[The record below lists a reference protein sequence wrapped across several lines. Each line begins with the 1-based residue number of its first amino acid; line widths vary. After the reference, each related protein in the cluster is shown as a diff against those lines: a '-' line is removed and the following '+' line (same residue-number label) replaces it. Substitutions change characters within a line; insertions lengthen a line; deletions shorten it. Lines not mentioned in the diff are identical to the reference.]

1 MMIYTLTGTVSERQT
16 SFFVVACGG
25 VGFQVLSNTRTLS
38 ALPHDGKVKIFC
50 SAFFRDEEIQLFG
63 FLDEQ
68 TLRLF
73 QLLNTVASVG
83 PKTALGILDLDSVE
97 NIMAA
102 IVEKRSDVLSR
113 ASGIGTKTA
122 ERIILE
128 LHNKIALSESGE
140 RAEKMGMDV
149 EVEEVLANLGYPR
162 QSVRNVLQG
171 LPKVQDGTIEVRL
184 RATLREL
191 GKPR

>member
-1 MMIYTLTGTVSERQT
+1 MIYTLAGIVSERQT
-16 SFFVVACGG
+16 SFFVVECGG
-25 VGFQVLSNTRTLS
+25 VGFQVLSNARTLS
-38 ALPHDGKVKIFC
+38 ALPREGEKVKIFC
-50 SAFFRDEEIQLFG
+50 FAHFRDEEIQLFG

-73 QLLNTVASVG
+73 QLLKTVASVG

-102 IVEKRSDVLSR
+102 IVEKRADVLSR
-113 ASGIGTKTA
+113 ASGIGKKTA

-140 RAEKMGMDV
+140 RAEKIGMDV
-149 EVEEVLANLGYPR
+149 EVEDVLANLGYPR
-162 QSVRNVLQG
+162 QNIRNILRE
-171 LPKVQDGTIEVRL
+171 LPSAQKETIEERL
-184 RATLREL
+184 RSALREL
-191 GKPR
+191 GKRR